1 LLKVANRRRRLQFR
15 RRQIAEARA
24 AALEQLDFEVDT
36 VLEQD
41 PDLDVAAYRKERH
54 EQILADFVQE
64 ERDAQYSLGNE
75 FWRHDSSIAPLT
87 GSLATWGL
95 TIDDLQVASFH
106 GTSTVMNDKNESS
119 VLQQQLTALG
129 RRKGNVLLG
138 VFQKYL
144 TGHSKGAAGAWM
156 VNGALQMLDS
166 GLVPG
171 NRNADNIDSAL
182 RQFDLIAYL
191 NRPVRVPDLKAVSIT
206 SFGFGQKGAQ
216 AICVH
221 PRHVFATL
229 TRREYEV
236 YLALRIARQR
246 RADIY
251 FYEGMSSN
259 TLFRAKTDPPFPASR
274 ENETYLNPSA
284 RFSR

>member
-1 LLKVANRRRRLQFR
+1 
-15 RRQIAEARA
+15 
-24 AALEQLDFEVDT
+24 VDT

-229 TRREYEV
+229 TRREYEA